1 MDDTAATT
9 ISEVVSWIT
18 SATAS
23 AIDAMPTEGDMP
35 LEPPMPPV
43 GGDEMGPDSS
53 EGSYFLVRPIY
64 LSLRAFVANRARNC

>member
-1 MDDTAATT
+1 MDDTATTT
-9 ISEVVSWIT
+9 ISEVVSWIA

-23 AIDAMPTEGDMP
+23 AIDALPTEGNGDMP

-53 EGSYFLVRPIY
+53 EGSYFLVRHI
-64 LSLRAFVANRARNC
+64 STSSQ